1 MKTEA
6 TEAPHVGHML
16 NSHMRKHRY
25 YKSALARDIGMNYE
39 TVVNFMRRPDIKV
52 SYLWRICNALN
63 YNFLAEL
70 AALLPPDMPSPP
82 NAKDARIAE
91 LETQVQQLTTERDT
105 LQRVLEILQQK

>member
-6 TEAPHVGHML
+6 TEAPHVGHIL

-63 YNFLAEL
+63 YNFLSEL

-82 NAKDARIAE
+82 NAKDTRIAE
-91 LETQVQQLTTERDT
+91 LETQVKQLTTERDT
-105 LQRVLEILQQK
+105 LQRVLEILREK

>member
-52 SYLWRICNALN
+52 SYLWRICHALN
-63 YNFLAEL
+63 YNFLADL
-70 AALLPPDMPSPP
+70 ATLLPPDMPSAPTT
-82 NAKDARIAE
+82 KDTRIAE
-91 LETQVQQLTTERDT
+91 LETQLQQLTTERDT
-105 LQRVLEILQQK
+105 LQRVLEILREK